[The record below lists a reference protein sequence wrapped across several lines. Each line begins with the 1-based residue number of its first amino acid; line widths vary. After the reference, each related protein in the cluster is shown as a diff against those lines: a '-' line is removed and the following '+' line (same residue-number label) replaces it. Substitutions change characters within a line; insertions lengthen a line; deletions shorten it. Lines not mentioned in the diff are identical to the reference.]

1 MRPPSSTSRRY
12 GMAAA
17 ITSVAA
23 IIALLAA
30 GFPPSSAEASVPK
43 ADRVLVLKK
52 ERTMFL
58 MKGEAAFRVYRVALG
73 PNAKGH
79 KERQGDGRTPEG
91 TYLLDSRNPNSNFY
105 RAIHISY
112 PNEADRENARQI
124 GAPPGGNIFIHG
136 LPNGMGDLGADHAL
150 WDWTDGCIGVTNE
163 QMDEIWQAVDN
174 GTPIEI
180 RP

>member
-1 MRPPSSTSRRY
+1 MKPKNSKGRQ

-17 ITSVAA
+17 TLVAA
-23 IIALLAA
+23 AVFGLAA
-30 GFPPSSAEASVPK
+30 HLVPLRALEATVPK
-43 ADRVLVLKK
+43 ADRVLVLKS

-58 MKGEAAFRVYRVALG
+58 MKGQAAFRAYKVALG
-73 PNAKGH
+73 PKAKGH

-91 TYLLDSRNPNSNFY
+91 QYILDSRNPHSNFY

-112 PNEADRENARQI
+112 PNGADIENARRN
-124 GAPPGGNIFIHG
+124 GHHPGGNILIHG
-136 LPNGMGDLGADHAL
+136 LPNGMSDLGADHAL
-150 WDWTDGCIGVTNE
+150 WDWTDGCIAVTNK

>member
-1 MRPPSSTSRRY
+1 MKLRHSTGRQ

-17 ITSVAA
+17 TLVAA
-23 IIALLAA
+23 AVFGLALSFLPLRAV
-30 GFPPSSAEASVPK
+30 EATVPK
-43 ADRVLVLKK
+43 ADRVLVLKS

-58 MKGEAAFRVYRVALG
+58 MKGQAAFRIYKVALG
-73 PNAKGH
+73 PKSKGH
-79 KERQGDGRTPEG
+79 KEQQGDGRTPEG
-91 TYLLDSRNPNSNFY
+91 QYVLDARNPHSNFY

-112 PNEADRENARQI
+112 PNEADRENARHK
-124 GAPPGGNIFIHG
+124 GVHPGGNILIHG
-136 LPNGMGDLGADHAL
+136 LPNGMSDLGDDHAL
-150 WDWTDGCIGVTNE
+150 WDWTDGCIAVTNK